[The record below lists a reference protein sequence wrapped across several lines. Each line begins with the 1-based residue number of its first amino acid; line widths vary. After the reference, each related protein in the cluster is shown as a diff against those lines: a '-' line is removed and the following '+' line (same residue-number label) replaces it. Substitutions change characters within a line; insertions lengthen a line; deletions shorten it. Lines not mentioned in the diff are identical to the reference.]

1 MKFERPAGAVTVTC
15 RKPTVASDATAI
27 CTGSEVLV
35 LPLRIVTVTPP
46 PVTFSEVTTFTE
58 VTSSRFVPVI
68 VPVNVVPVVP
78 RDGEKVSILGG
89 TNDCPW
95 IVPGNMT
102 RMRNVARPNP
112 ATLFIMCTNPTI

>member
-15 RKPTVASDATAI
+15 RRPTVACEATAI
-27 CTGSEVLV
+27 STGSEVLV

-78 RDGEKVSILGG
+78 RDGEKVLILGG
-89 TNDCPW
+89 TNACRW
-95 IVPGNMT
+95 IVPGKLK
-102 RMRNVARPNP
+102 RMRQVAR
-112 ATLFIMCTNPTI
+112 